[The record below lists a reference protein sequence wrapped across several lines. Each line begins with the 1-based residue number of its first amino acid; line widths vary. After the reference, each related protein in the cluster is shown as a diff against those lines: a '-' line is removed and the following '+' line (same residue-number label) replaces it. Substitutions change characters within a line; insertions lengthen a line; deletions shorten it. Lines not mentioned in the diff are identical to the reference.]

1 MEGYYVNPIYD
12 NHHYRD
18 NRVVSLE
25 QNFASLQALE
35 TSISENDDVYLLLSY
50 LNQRRKDKDKKSR
63 IMNQTSTILDKKV
76 KLINS
81 NDVSNLSDAGSQNRR
96 NTYNNHNNNYNH
108 SRESKHQ
115 PPVYSYHE
123 MLSDDSDNGKDDD
136 VSMQTLSLLEKILYE
151 RRQANRN
158 RNSRFSS
165 PASSNVSTPVKKGNL
180 ALSEQQEIQFEK
192 VFQLV
197 DKREQVELDDIHT
210 LRSLLRSALDEK
222 YQLASVF
229 ADNKQLSEENIA
241 FQLQIA
247 NLSHRML
254 TSKHKAHLPWS
265 FWGIISIRYTYKTS
279 KSF

>member
-1 MEGYYVNPIYD
+1 MEGYYVNPDYD
-12 NHHYRD
+12 NHYRD
-18 NRVVSLE
+18 NRVVSLG
-25 QNFASLQALE
+25 QDFASLKALE
-35 TSISENDDVYLLLSY
+35 TSISENDDGYLLLSY
-50 LNQRRKDKDKKSR
+50 LNQRRKDKNYSR

-76 KLINS
+76 KLISS
-81 NDVSNLSDAGSQNRR
+81 NDMSYASDAHSPNRR
-96 NTYNNHNNNYNH
+96 NNTYNNYYQ

-115 PPVYSYHE
+115 PPVYQYHE
-123 MLSDDSDNGKDDD
+123 MLSDDSDNEKDDD
-136 VSMQTLSLLEKILYE
+136 VSIQTLSLLEKILYE
-151 RRQANRN
+151 RGQAKRRN

-165 PASSNVSTPVKKGNL
+165 PASSNASTPVKKSNNL
-180 ALSEQQEIQFEK
+180 ALSELQEIQFEK

-197 DKREQVELDDIHT
+197 DKKEQAELADIHT

-222 YQLASVF
+222 IKLASVF

-247 NLSHRML
+247 NLNHRML

-265 FWGIISIRYTYKTS
+265 FWGVISIRYTYKTS